1 MLLDACAGIAVPTL
15 VAIALCVLMLWRW
28 RHNKHPIPERARS
41 VLNRTFRRHTQRQ
54 SDQST
59 ALNVAYRS
67 ATGSKSINNDLHS
80 RVRVAHAQ
88 WRLYFVRL

>member
-1 MLLDACAGIAVPTL
+1 
-15 VAIALCVLMLWRW
+15 MLWRW

-54 SDQST
+54 ST

-88 WRLYFVRL
+88 LWRLSLYFVRLWAVEVRLKKLGF